1 MKKLIFF
8 LAVLFIAA
16 CKKETVEP
24 NYTNHLIINDKVV
37 SGLYGV
43 KVWNDYKTINLMP
56 KNGIIVLNQLSDTL
70 ANGYIIING
79 THYHFDGI
87 KSVMRYDEKRI
98 AGDAFGEILKVTC
111 PPTNEWYNVDIVYNL
126 ELK

>member
-1 MKKLIFF
+1 MKILTLFILI
-8 LAVLFIAA
+8 LFIAA

-24 NYTNHLIINDKVV
+24 DYVNYLSINDKVV

-43 KVWNDYKTINLMP
+43 TVWNDYKTVNLMP
-56 KNGIIVLNQLSDTL
+56 KNGIIVINQLSDTL

-98 AGDAFGEILKVTC
+98 TGNAFGEMLKITC
-111 PPTNEWYNVDIVYNL
+111 PPSNEWYNVDIVYNL